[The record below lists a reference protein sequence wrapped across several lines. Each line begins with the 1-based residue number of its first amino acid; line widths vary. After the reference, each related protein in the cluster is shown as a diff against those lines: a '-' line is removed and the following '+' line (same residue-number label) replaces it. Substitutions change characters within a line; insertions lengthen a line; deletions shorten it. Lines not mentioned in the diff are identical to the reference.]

1 MSRKYIGQVDN
12 HNFVYP
18 NYEMAEYDVE
28 IVHDINNNCI
38 TGTITSFSA
47 VTFSSTG
54 ITFTYSGSYNFNGS
68 EPFKGAFSSPNINAP
83 YLSVHCQVPGNTY
96 MNTWRVVDTRSVNY
110 TPPTL
115 PTSGSWVGDTFTI
128 IPSMFGLT
136 SFTNGVYFFD
146 FRFIAEKCIYKIC
159 TSLSLSVVTPTPTP
173 TITTTPT
180 ITPTPGLSATP
191 TPTVT
196 STAGLTPTP
205 TPTITLTPSPS
216 ATPSSSVF
224 YINIS
229 NETDTADI
237 TNITVNGVAISGV
250 TFPVVSNDGA
260 SGVSDQ
266 LGASYSVV
274 ISYSGASA
282 DYVEITDTDS
292 NYNCATATSTS
303 RTFGGQVTNTG
314 GGGGIM
320 YITMGDGPCP

>member
-1 MSRKYIGQVDN
+1 MGRKYIGQVDN
-12 HNFVYP
+12 NNFVYP

-38 TGTITSFSA
+38 TGTTTSFSA
-47 VTFSSTG
+47 TTFSATG

-68 EPFKGAFSSPNINAP
+68 EPFKGAFSSPNINAT
-83 YLSVHCQVPGNTY
+83 YLSVHCQVPSNAY

-115 PTSGSWVGDTFTI
+115 PTTGSWVGDTFTI

-136 SFTNGVYFFD
+136 SFTNGVYYFD
-146 FRFIAEKCIYKIC
+146 FRFIAEKCVYKIC
-159 TSLSLSVVTPTPTP
+159 TSLSLNVVTPTPTP
-173 TITTTPT
+173 TITTTATP
-180 ITPTPGLSATP
+180 TPTPGLSATP

-216 ATPSSSVF
+216 ATPSASVF

-229 NETDTADI
+229 NTTDSADI
-237 TNITVNGVAISGV
+237 TNITVNGIAISGV

-266 LGASYSVV
+266 LGTYTVV
-274 ISYSGASA
+274 ISYSGASS
-282 DYVEITDTDS
+282 DYVEIIDTDS
-292 NYNCATATSTS
+292 NYDCTNAVSTS
-303 RTFGGQVTNTG
+303 RTFNGQITNAG